1 MRKRRVGRP
10 PVGKRAMTVAERQ
23 RRYRDRR
30 AQVEENSMTDTT
42 AAALRPAPPPLPATR
57 ADLLAGYKLKR
68 RRNIN
73 DLVEEIIVKLWDNDE
88 NFMKYVEAIY
98 DSDAVEGSLV
108 EDDVMAALIIRDVA
122 RKEKQTEVAD
132 KNLHTIKQ
140 AMKVGLRRF
149 GVSRPERDEEA
160 QRLIS
165 SMPQGTPT
173 Q

>member
-1 MRKRRVGRP
+1 
-10 PVGKRAMTVAERQ
+10 
-23 RRYRDRR
+23 
-30 AQVEENSMTDTT
+30 MTDATT
-42 AAALRPAPPPLPATR
+42 TTALRPAPPPLPATR

-73 DLVEEIIVKLWDNDE
+73 DLVEEIIVRLWDNDE

-98 DSDAVEGSLV
+98 DSDAVEGSLS
-108 EDDVMAALIIRDVA
+108 EDDTMAALIIRDVA
-122 RKEKQTEVAD
+122 RKEKQAEVAD
-132 KNLHTIKQ
+132 KNLHTIKL

-160 QRLIS
+160 QQLASPTLPGI
-165 SMPQGTPT
+165 PT